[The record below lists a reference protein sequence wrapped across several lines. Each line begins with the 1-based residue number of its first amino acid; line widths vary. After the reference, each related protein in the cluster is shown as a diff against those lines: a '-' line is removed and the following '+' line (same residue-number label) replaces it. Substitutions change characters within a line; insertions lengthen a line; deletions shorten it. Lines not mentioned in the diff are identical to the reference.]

1 MTTRARARS
10 RSWAAPA
17 ASVSNREITERTLHP
32 NVEPAVPAGG
42 PRQSQAHRRGRPEF
56 FSEIPRR
63 IAFLRRLSEFTRVL
77 AGWLPRFISAPAPL
91 RRGRALA
98 RERERRNAR

>member
-42 PRQSQAHRRGRPEF
+42 PRQSPPHGRGSLEF

-63 IAFLRRLSEFTRVL
+63 IAFLCRLSEFTRFL
-77 AGWLPRFISAPAPL
+77 AGGCLDLPAPAPL

-98 RERERRNAR
+98 RERGRRNAR